1 MKKNVILMVLFSI
14 MFVGTMLYIGYSLQY
29 QNKDYKEKESEL
41 KEIAQM
47 YVSLDKVKLTEG
59 KSADIQ
65 IEQMKKDGYITEVKV
80 HDNECTGYIT
90 VKKKYNEYQYIPH
103 IKCGKY
109 ESLKE

>member
-1 MKKNVILMVLFSI
+1 MKKNVVLMIIFSI
-14 MFVGTMLYIGYSLQY
+14 VFVGTMLYIGYSIQH

-47 YVSLDKVKLTEG
+47 YISLGKVNVLEG
-59 KSADIQ
+59 KSVDIT
-65 IEQMKKDGYITEVKV
+65 IERMIKDGYITEVKV
-80 HDNECTGYIT
+80 HDNECTGHIS
-90 VKKKYNEYQYIPH
+90 VKKKYNEYSYIPH